1 MNTGYHF
8 FLETVIFKITIFLF
22 DISELEDIVVQP
34 LIEMG
39 HSNLLTRPNVVSEGH

>member
-1 MNTGYHF
+1 MHLF
-8 FLETVIFKITIFLF
+8 FETIIFKIKI
-22 DISELEDIVVQP
+22 LEDIVVQP